1 MLIRKQKTWGSRLLA
16 TVALV
21 AVAGTGLAFTDDDA
35 KTPKGDPWPLDTCA
49 VSGEKL
55 DSMGDAIVYDHEGRD
70 IRFCC
75 KACIGAFKKNPDEY
89 LAKADKQIIEQQMKT
104 YPLDTCVVMET
115 EALGSDDMGDPVNLV
130 YKNRLVRFC
139 CKGCVR
145 KFKKDPAAY
154 LAKIDKAVI
163 KQQMKDYP
171 LENCVVM
178 DDESLGEEPINH
190 VFATRLVRFCC
201 KGCLRKFNKDPL
213 AYLAKI
219 DAKMEAKN

>member
-1 MLIRKQKTWGSRLLA
+1 MLNLKYNAWGSRLLA
-16 TVALV
+16 AVALV
-21 AVAGTGLAFTDDDA
+21 TVAGTSLAFAGDDA
-35 KTPKGDPWPLDTCA
+35 KKPKGDPWPLDICI
-49 VSGEKL
+49 VSGEKIG
-55 DSMGDAIVYDHEGRD
+55 SMGDAISYDHEGRD
-70 IRFCC
+70 VRFCC
-75 KACIGAFKKNPDEY
+75 EACVGKFKKNPADF
-89 LAKADKQIIEQQMKT
+89 LAKADKLIIEQQMKT
-104 YPLDTCVVMET
+104 YPLDTCVVMDT
-115 EALGSDDMGDPVNLV
+115 EALGSEDMGDPVNLV

-171 LENCVVM
+171 FDNCLVM
-178 DDESLGEEPINH
+178 ADESLGDEPINH

-219 DAKMEAKN
+219 DAKMEEKN

>member
-1 MLIRKQKTWGSRLLA
+1 MLNISKKTWGSRLLA
-16 TVALV
+16 AMALV
-21 AVAGTGLAFTDDDA
+21 TIAGAGLAFTDDDA

-55 DSMGDAIVYDHEGRD
+55 DSMGDAVVYDHEGRD

-75 KACIGAFKKNPDEY
+75 KACIGAFKKNPDDY
-89 LAKADKQIIEQQMKT
+89 LAKANKQIIEQQLKI
-104 YPLDTCVVMET
+104 YPLKTCVVMES
-115 EALGSDDMGDPVNLV
+115 AVLGSDDMGEPVNLV

-154 LAKIDKAVI
+154 LAKIDQAVI
-163 KQQMKDYP
+163 KQQMKNYP

-178 DDESLGEEPINH
+178 GDESLGEEPVNH
-190 VFATRLVRFCC
+190 VFANRLVRFCC
-201 KGCLRKFNKDPL
+201 KGCLRKFDENPL

-219 DAKMEAKN
+219 DLAADKKN

>member
-1 MLIRKQKTWGSRLLA
+1 MLKINRKTWGSRLMA
-16 TVALV
+16 AVALV
-21 AVAGTGLAFTDDDA
+21 TVAGTSLAFAHDDA
-35 KTPKGDPWPLDTCA
+35 KTPKGDLWPLDTCI

-55 DSMGDAIVYDHEGRD
+55 GSMGDAIAVNHEGRD
-70 IRFCC
+70 VKLCC
-75 KACIGAFKKNPDEY
+75 KGCIAKFKKNADEF
-89 LAKADKQIIEQQMKT
+89 LAKADKQIIEQQLKT
-104 YPLDTCVVMET
+104 YPLDTCVVMDT
-115 EALGSDDMGDPVNLV
+115 EALGSEDMGDPVNLV

-139 CKGCVR
+139 CKGCIR

-178 DDESLGEEPINH
+178 DDESLGDEPINH